1 MKSIKRNKYRI
12 NILLNYIFK
21 IITIGLGL
29 YSTRITIGYLGN
41 TLYGLWA
48 TIASIISWMSSGDFG
63 IGNGLRN
70 KYTQAYSANDQNR
83 QTQLIATGVIT
94 LSKISF
100 VIFFVV
106 IGLTEIL
113 ISLGIINNVVRLP
126 MYITG
131 LFFCVNM
138 VLGISQSIVYARQKS
153 WLVTASGFFVTT
165 LNVAAILLLELLEIQ
180 ADLTVFAIVHGL
192 CTTIP
197 NIFIIVYIKITGCDL
212 LKTCNKSN
220 YSRELRAGIVNTGLL
235 FFCLQICS
243 IVLNSTDNVIINYL
257 FDSDMVTKYS
267 AITKVYETGQS
278 LFTIVLISLW
288 SAVTFYSTRNNFQW
302 IISEVKNL
310 LLLLVAYSVGV
321 VAVSLGLNPI
331 IHIWL
336 GENAFYYKPEL
347 VALFCVYGITIAFT
361 SIFVNIANGLQKLK
375 LQLIISVVGA
385 VSNIPLSF
393 YFAKTCGMGIFG
405 VKFATFLA
413 AALMAITVPVQILI
427 LLYRKKQ

>member
-1 MKSIKRNKYRI
+1 MESIKRNKYRN

-21 IITIGLGL
+21 IFTIGLGL

-70 KYTQAYSANDQNR
+70 KYAQAYSANDQER
-83 QTQLIATGVIT
+83 QNQLIATGAVT
-94 LSKISF
+94 LSKISL

-113 ISLGIINNVVRLP
+113 ILLRIINNVVRLP

-153 WLVTASGFFVTT
+153 WLVTANGFFITT
-165 LNVAAILLLELLEIQ
+165 LNVTAILLLELLGIQ
-180 ADLTVFAIVHGL
+180 ADLTIFAIIHGF

-197 NIFIIVYIKITGCDL
+197 NIFIMVYLKITGCDL
-212 LKTCNKSN
+212 LKTCKKSN
-220 YSRELRAGIVNTGLL
+220 FSRELRVGIVNTGLA

-278 LFTIVLISLW
+278 LFSIVLIAFW
-288 SAVTFYSTRNNFQW
+288 SAVTFHAARDNYQW
-302 IISEVKNL
+302 IISEVKRL
-310 LLLLVAYSVGV
+310 LLLWGVYSVGV
-321 VAVSLGLNPI
+321 IVVSLVLNPI

-336 GENAFYYKPEL
+336 GENAFYYEPEL

-375 LQLIISVVGA
+375 LQLIISVIGA

-393 YFAKTCGMGIFG
+393 YFAKVCGMGVLG
-405 VKFATFLA
+405 VKLATFLA
-413 AALMAITVPVQILI
+413 AVLMAITVPVQILL